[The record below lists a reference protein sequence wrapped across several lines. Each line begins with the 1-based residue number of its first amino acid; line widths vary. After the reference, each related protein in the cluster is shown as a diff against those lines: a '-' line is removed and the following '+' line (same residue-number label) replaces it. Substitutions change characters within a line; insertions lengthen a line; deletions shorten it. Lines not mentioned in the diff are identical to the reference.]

1 MESVMNTERPRRNQR
16 QAHQQQERHIAS
28 TVQQHLQAARQT
40 MNQTMNPVYMTYPKE
55 HFPVFYTNAV
65 YPVEEMNTMEDL
77 EEVLSIHSASA
88 EPLPT
93 NMEINGTNGVPVGN
107 ASPVYTSN
115 SAESSSNGSQTS
127 SLHEAGPSGLN
138 PAAQAGA
145 QINIQSSTQ
154 ATVQMN
160 TQQNLPPQQ
169 GQIIRNYS
177 TTVPPPGMKILKKN
191 TPEKDA
197 RTKQKERNEAWKLR
211 KQASVNIETA
221 SPGPRPVKLTPPLN
235 ESESEKPRAPHRVS
249 RILRVCACH
258 RSSRK
263 HATYTTREKSRVP

>member
-1 MESVMNTERPRRNQR
+1 M
-16 QAHQQQERHIAS
+16 
-28 TVQQHLQAARQT
+28 
-40 MNQTMNPVYMTYPKE
+40 
-55 HFPVFYTNAV
+55 
-65 YPVEEMNTMEDL
+65 YPVEDMNAMEDL

-88 EPLPT
+88 EPLST

-107 ASPVYTSN
+107 ASPVYTPN
-115 SAESSSNGSQTS
+115 SSENSSSGSQTS

-191 TPEKDA
+191 PPEKDA
-197 RTKQKERNEAWKLR
+197 RTKQKEKNEAWKLR
-211 KQASVNIETA
+211 KQASVNVEA
-221 SPGPRPVKLTPPLN
+221 NDRESRSAPGQVH
-235 ESESEKPRAPHRVS
+235 APS
-249 RILRVCACH
+249 Q
-258 RSSRK
+258 
-263 HATYTTREKSRVP
+263 